1 MKSAPSDRLHLG
13 CGLTA
18 PSGWVNV
25 DGSWQ
30 VELARYPLARR
41 TLARLDLIPA
51 RQAEVPWARHVRRL
65 DLRRPL
71 PFAAETFNV
80 AFSSHLLEHLYRADA
95 LRLLRECHRVL
106 RPGGVCRA
114 VVPDLRHLVG
124 DYIRA
129 SERGDADAARA
140 LVASLQMRP
149 EAESG
154 SGLYRIYQRL
164 TDFHTH
170 KWMYDAPALV
180 TLFREAGFP
189 EPEARAMWDSRIE
202 NVREVELESRA
213 ASGVGICVEAVRA

>member
-1 MKSAPSDRLHLG
+1 MKSASLDRLHLG

-18 PSGWVNV
+18 PSGWLNV

-30 VELARYPLARR
+30 VELARYPRARR
-41 TLARLDLIPA
+41 MLARLGLIPA
-51 RQAEVPWARHVRRL
+51 GQAEVPWARDVRRL

-71 PFAAETFNV
+71 PFAAESFDV
-80 AFSSHLLEHLYRADA
+80 VFSSHLLEHLYRTDA

-114 VVPDLRHLVG
+114 VVPDLGRLVS
-124 DYIRA
+124 DYLLAR
-129 SERGDADAARA
+129 ERGDAEAGRA
-140 LVASLQMRP
+140 FVASLQMRP

-154 SGLYRIYQRL
+154 AGLYRLYQRL

-170 KWMYDAPALV
+170 KWMYDAPSLV

-189 EPEARAMWDSRIE
+189 QPEARAMWDSRIE
-202 NVREVELESRA
+202 NVREVESESRA
-213 ASGVGICVEAVRA
+213 ASGVGICVEAVRS